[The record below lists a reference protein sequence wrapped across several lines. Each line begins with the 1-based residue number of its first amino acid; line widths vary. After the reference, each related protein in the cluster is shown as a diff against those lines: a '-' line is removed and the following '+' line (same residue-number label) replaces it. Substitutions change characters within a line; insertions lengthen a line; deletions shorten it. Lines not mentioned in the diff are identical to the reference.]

1 MIFLICNYPFKMF
14 DSVILSFFPFLLS
27 FVGTFLLSNVFVSY
41 YNNLKLEGTIK
52 SRLTRKRISQG
63 AGSIVIF
70 CGGSLSLCFV
80 VVMGFVPSPLF
91 LQVLFL
97 GALLVVIGFR
107 ANVSALKA
115 KGVFLFQLTFA
126 ILLVVLLQTHFLNLS
141 GIIEFTLAVVF
152 SIGCVYLISALNLL
166 EKTSILFSIA
176 VTLFG
181 AILGIYTNDLILST
195 ANFSVMGSLLAFT
208 FFNFSESKNIELG
221 LSGEMLIGLS
231 MATQGLYLFGNDT
244 SAYFNFLPL
253 AFILFIYP
261 VCDALQ
267 YFGCIAINK
276 LFGKNIKVRQIHN
289 YF

>member
-1 MIFLICNYPFKMF
+1 MF
-14 DSVILSFFPFLLS
+14 DSVIISFFPFLLS
-27 FVGTFLLSNVFVSY
+27 FVGTFLLSNIFVSY

-70 CGGSLSLCFV
+70 CGGSLSLCSV
-80 VVMGFVPSPLF
+80 VVMGFAPPPLF

-231 MATQGLYLFGNDT
+231 VATQGLYLFGNDT

>member
-1 MIFLICNYPFKMF
+1 MF

-70 CGGSLSLCFV
+70 CGCSLSLCFV
-80 VVMGFVPSPLF
+80 VVMGFVPPPLF

-97 GALLVVIGFR
+97 GALLTVIGFR

-126 ILLVVLLQTHFLNLS
+126 ILLVALLQTHFLNLS

-152 SIGCVYLISALNLL
+152 SIGCVYFISALNML

-181 AILGIYTNDLILST
+181 AVLGIYTNDLILST

-231 MATQGLYLFGNDT
+231 IATQGLYLYGNET
-244 SAYFNFLPL
+244 SAYSNFLPL

-267 YFGCIAINK
+267 YFGSMAINK

>member
-1 MIFLICNYPFKMF
+1 MF
-14 DSVILSFFPFLLS
+14 DSVIISFFPFLLS
-27 FVGTFLLSNVFVSY
+27 FVGTFLLSNIFVSY

-231 MATQGLYLFGNDT
+231 VATQGLYLFGNDT

>member
-1 MIFLICNYPFKMF
+1 MF

-27 FVGTFLLSNVFVSY
+27 CVGTFILSNVFVSY

-80 VVMGFVPSPLF
+80 VVMEFVPPPLF
-91 LQVLFL
+91 LQILFL
-97 GALLVVIGFR
+97 GTLLVVIGFR

-166 EKTSILFSIA
+166 EKTSILFTIA

-181 AILGIYTNDLILST
+181 SVLGIYTNDLILST

-208 FFNFSESKNIELG
+208 FFNFSDSKNIELG

-231 MATQGLYLFGNDT
+231 IATQGLYLYGNDT

-253 AFILFIYP
+253 AFIIFIYP

-267 YFGCIAINK
+267 YFGSIVINK
-276 LFGKNIKVRQIHN
+276 LFGKKIKVRQIHN

>member
-1 MIFLICNYPFKMF
+1 MF

-70 CGGSLSLCFV
+70 CGCSLSLCFV
-80 VVMGFVPSPLF
+80 VVMGFVPPPLF

-97 GALLVVIGFR
+97 GALLTVIGFR

-152 SIGCVYLISALNLL
+152 SIGCVYFISALNML

-181 AILGIYTNDLILST
+181 AVLGIYTNDLILST

-231 MATQGLYLFGNDT
+231 VATQGLYLYGNET
-244 SAYFNFLPL
+244 SAYSNFLPL

-267 YFGCIAINK
+267 YFGSMAINK

>member
-1 MIFLICNYPFKMF
+1 MF

-27 FVGTFLLSNVFVSY
+27 FVGTFLLSNIFVSY
-41 YNNLKLEGTIK
+41 YSNLKLEGTIK

-70 CGGSLSLCFV
+70 CGASLSLCFV
-80 VVMGFVPSPLF
+80 IVMGFVPSPLF

-97 GALLVVIGFR
+97 GALLVIIGYR

-115 KGVFLFQLTFA
+115 KGVFLFQLAFA

-141 GIIEFTLAVVF
+141 QIIEFTLAVVF
-152 SIGCVYLISALNLL
+152 SIGCIYLISALNLL

-181 AILGIYTNDLILST
+181 AVLGIYNNDIILST
-195 ANFSVMGSLLAFT
+195 ANFSVMGSLLAFA

-231 MATQGLYLFGNDT
+231 VATLGLYLYGNDT
-244 SAYFNFLPL
+244 TDYFNFSPL

-267 YFGCIAINK
+267 YFGSIAINK
-276 LFGKNIKVRQIHN
+276 LFGKNIKVRQIHD

>member
-1 MIFLICNYPFKMF
+1 MF

-80 VVMGFVPSPLF
+80 VVMGFAPPPLF

-152 SIGCVYLISALNLL
+152 SIGCMYLISALNLL

-231 MATQGLYLFGNDT
+231 VATQGLYLFGNDT

>member
-1 MIFLICNYPFKMF
+1 MF

-27 FVGTFLLSNVFVSY
+27 FVGTFILSNVFVSY

-80 VVMGFVPSPLF
+80 VVMEFVPPPLF
-91 LQVLFL
+91 LQILFL
-97 GALLVVIGFR
+97 GTLLVVIGFR

-141 GIIEFTLAVVF
+141 EIIEFTLAVVF
-152 SIGCVYLISALNLL
+152 SIGCIYLISALNLL
-166 EKTSILFSIA
+166 EKTSILFTIA

-181 AILGIYTNDLILST
+181 SVLGIYTNDLILST

-208 FFNFSESKNIELG
+208 FFNFSDSKNIELG

-231 MATQGLYLFGNDT
+231 IATQGLYLYGNDT

-253 AFILFIYP
+253 AFIIFIYP

-267 YFGCIAINK
+267 YFGSIVINK
-276 LFGKNIKVRQIHN
+276 LFGKKIKVRQIHN

>member
-1 MIFLICNYPFKMF
+1 MF

-70 CGGSLSLCFV
+70 CGCSLSLCFV
-80 VVMGFVPSPLF
+80 VVMGFVPPPLF

-97 GALLVVIGFR
+97 GALLTVIGFR

-126 ILLVVLLQTHFLNLS
+126 ILLVALLQTHFLNLS

-152 SIGCVYLISALNLL
+152 SIGCVYFISALNML

-181 AILGIYTNDLILST
+181 AVLGIYTNDLILST

-231 MATQGLYLFGNDT
+231 VATQGLYLYGNET
-244 SAYFNFLPL
+244 SAYSNFLPL

-267 YFGCIAINK
+267 YFGSMAINK

>member
-1 MIFLICNYPFKMF
+1 
-14 DSVILSFFPFLLS
+14 
-27 FVGTFLLSNVFVSY
+27 
-41 YNNLKLEGTIK
+41 
-52 SRLTRKRISQG
+52 
-63 AGSIVIF
+63 
-70 CGGSLSLCFV
+70 
-80 VVMGFVPSPLF
+80 MGFVPPPLF

-97 GALLVVIGFR
+97 GALLTVIGFR

-152 SIGCVYLISALNLL
+152 SIVCVYFISALNML

-181 AILGIYTNDLILST
+181 SVLGIYTNDLILST

-231 MATQGLYLFGNDT
+231 VATQGLYLYGNET
-244 SAYFNFLPL
+244 SAYSNFLPL
-253 AFILFIYP
+253 AFIFFIYP

-267 YFGCIAINK
+267 YFGSMAINK

>member
-1 MIFLICNYPFKMF
+1 MF

-70 CGGSLSLCFV
+70 CGCSLSLCFV
-80 VVMGFVPSPLF
+80 VVMGFVPPPLF

-97 GALLVVIGFR
+97 GALLTVIGFR

-152 SIGCVYLISALNLL
+152 SIGCVYFISALNML

-181 AILGIYTNDLILST
+181 SVLGIYTNDLILST

-231 MATQGLYLFGNDT
+231 VATQGLYLYGNET
-244 SAYFNFLPL
+244 SAYSNFLPL

-267 YFGCIAINK
+267 YFGSMAINK

>member
-1 MIFLICNYPFKMF
+1 MF

-27 FVGTFLLSNVFVSY
+27 FVGTFLMSNVFVSY

-231 MATQGLYLFGNDT
+231 VATQGLYLFGNDT

>member
-1 MIFLICNYPFKMF
+1 MF

-27 FVGTFLLSNVFVSY
+27 FVGTFLLSNIFVSY
-41 YNNLKLEGTIK
+41 YSNLKLEGTIK

-70 CGGSLSLCFV
+70 CGASLSLCFV
-80 VVMGFVPSPLF
+80 IVMGFVPSPLF

-97 GALLVVIGFR
+97 GALLVIIGYR

-115 KGVFLFQLTFA
+115 RGVFLFQLAFA

-141 GIIEFTLAVVF
+141 KIIEFTLAVVF
-152 SIGCVYLISALNLL
+152 SIGCIYLISALNLL

-181 AILGIYTNDLILST
+181 AVLGIYNNDIILST
-195 ANFSVMGSLLAFT
+195 ANFSVMGSLLAFA

-231 MATQGLYLFGNDT
+231 VATLGLYLYGNDT
-244 SAYFNFLPL
+244 TDYFNFSPL
-253 AFILFIYP
+253 AFIIFIYP

-267 YFGCIAINK
+267 YLGSIAINK
-276 LFGKNIKVRQIHN
+276 LFGKNIKVRQIHD

>member
-1 MIFLICNYPFKMF
+1 MF

-27 FVGTFLLSNVFVSY
+27 FVGTFILSNVFVSY

-152 SIGCVYLISALNLL
+152 SIGCMYLISALNLL

-231 MATQGLYLFGNDT
+231 VATQGLYLFGNDT

>member
-1 MIFLICNYPFKMF
+1 MF
-14 DSVILSFFPFLLS
+14 DSVIISFFPFLLS

-152 SIGCVYLISALNLL
+152 SIGCMYLISALNLL

-231 MATQGLYLFGNDT
+231 VATQGLYLFGNDT

>member
-1 MIFLICNYPFKMF
+1 MF

-27 FVGTFLLSNVFVSY
+27 FVGTFILSNVFVSY

-80 VVMGFVPSPLF
+80 VVMEFVPPPLF
-91 LQVLFL
+91 LQILFL
-97 GALLVVIGFR
+97 GTLLVVIGFR

-141 GIIEFTLAVVF
+141 EIIEFTLAVVF
-152 SIGCVYLISALNLL
+152 SIGCIYLISALNLL
-166 EKTSILFSIA
+166 EKTSILFTIA
-176 VTLFG
+176 FTLFG
-181 AILGIYTNDLILST
+181 SVLGIYTNDLILST

-208 FFNFSESKNIELG
+208 FFNFSDSKNIELG

-231 MATQGLYLFGNDT
+231 IATQGLYLYGNDT

-253 AFILFIYP
+253 AFIIFIYP

-267 YFGCIAINK
+267 YFGSIVINK
-276 LFGKNIKVRQIHN
+276 LFGKKIKVRQIHN

>member
-1 MIFLICNYPFKMF
+1 MF

-27 FVGTFLLSNVFVSY
+27 FVGTFLMSNIFVSY

-80 VVMGFVPSPLF
+80 VVMGFVPPPLF

-97 GALLVVIGFR
+97 GALLTVIGFR

-126 ILLVVLLQTHFLNLS
+126 IILVLLLQTHFLNLS
-141 GIIEFTLAVVF
+141 GIIEFTLAVIF

-176 VTLFG
+176 VALFG
-181 AILGIYTNDLILST
+181 AVLGVYTNDLILST

-231 MATQGLYLFGNDT
+231 VATQGLYLYGNET
-244 SAYFNFLPL
+244 SAYFNFLPV

-267 YFGCIAINK
+267 YFGSIAINK

>member
-1 MIFLICNYPFKMF
+1 MF

-166 EKTSILFSIA
+166 EKTSMLFSIA

-181 AILGIYTNDLILST
+181 AILGIYTNDLILSS

-231 MATQGLYLFGNDT
+231 VATQGLYLFGNDT

>member
-1 MIFLICNYPFKMF
+1 MF
-14 DSVILSFFPFLLS
+14 DSVIISFLPFLLS

-80 VVMGFVPSPLF
+80 IVMGFVTPPLF

-97 GALLVVIGFR
+97 GALLTVIGFR

-115 KGVFLFQLTFA
+115 KGVFLFQLTFT
-126 ILLVVLLQTHFLNLS
+126 ILLVALLQTHFLNLS

-152 SIGCVYLISALNLL
+152 SIGCVYLISALNML

-181 AILGIYTNDLILST
+181 AVLGIYTNDLILST

-208 FFNFSESKNIELG
+208 FFNFSESNNIELG

-231 MATQGLYLFGNDT
+231 VATQGLYLYGNET
-244 SAYFNFLPL
+244 SAYSNFLPL

-267 YFGCIAINK
+267 YFGSMAINK

>member
-1 MIFLICNYPFKMF
+1 MF

-80 VVMGFVPSPLF
+80 VVMGFAPPPLF

-152 SIGCVYLISALNLL
+152 SIGCMYLISALNLL

>member
-1 MIFLICNYPFKMF
+1 MF

-27 FVGTFLLSNVFVSY
+27 FVVTFILSNVFVSY

-52 SRLTRKRISQG
+52 SLLTRKRISQG

-80 VVMGFVPSPLF
+80 VVMEFVPPPLF
-91 LQVLFL
+91 LQILFL
-97 GALLVVIGFR
+97 GTLLVVIGFR

-141 GIIEFTLAVVF
+141 EIIEFTLAVVF
-152 SIGCVYLISALNLL
+152 SIGCIYLISALNLL
-166 EKTSILFSIA
+166 EKTSILFTIA

-181 AILGIYTNDLILST
+181 SVLGIYTNDLILST

-208 FFNFSESKNIELG
+208 FFNFPDSKNIELG

-231 MATQGLYLFGNDT
+231 IATQGLYLYGNDT

-253 AFILFIYP
+253 AFIIFIYP

-267 YFGCIAINK
+267 YFGSIVINK
-276 LFGKNIKVRQIHN
+276 LFGKKIKVRQIHN

>member
-1 MIFLICNYPFKMF
+1 M
-14 DSVILSFFPFLLS
+14 
-27 FVGTFLLSNVFVSY
+27 
-41 YNNLKLEGTIK
+41 
-52 SRLTRKRISQG
+52 
-63 AGSIVIF
+63 
-70 CGGSLSLCFV
+70 
-80 VVMGFVPSPLF
+80 
-91 LQVLFL
+91 
-97 GALLVVIGFR
+97 
-107 ANVSALKA
+107 
-115 KGVFLFQLTFA
+115 
-126 ILLVVLLQTHFLNLS
+126 
-141 GIIEFTLAVVF
+141 
-152 SIGCVYLISALNLL
+152 YLISAMNLL

-176 VTLFG
+176 GTLFG

-231 MATQGLYLFGNDT
+231 VDTQGLYLFGNDT

-276 LFGKNIKVRQIHN
+276 LFVKNIKVRQIHN